1 MKNQKISVVMLGAS
15 GAVGGFAFKNL
26 IQQEEVQTISILG
39 RSKIQNLAHDSKS
52 INQYEIDVLNPNTYP
67 SISSDHTVAI
77 CTLGIGEPSK
87 VSREQFELIDKTAVL
102 HFAKVCKKAGVKHF
116 ELLSSVS
123 ANANSKSWYLKVKGE
138 LIEELKALKFERLS
152 IFQPSMILTPT
163 NRYGFSQGVILKVWP
178 LLSFLLVGPAKKF
191 RGIKVDELGK
201 AFVKNIFTTKNGLE
215 ILEWSDFKRL
225 IK

>member
-1 MKNQKISVVMLGAS
+1 MSNKKQSVIFLGAS
-15 GAVGGFAFKNL
+15 GAVGGFALREL
-26 IQQEEVQTISILG
+26 INRKEVQQITILG
-39 RSKIQNLAHDSKS
+39 RSLIKDIKNSEQV
-52 INQYEIDVLNPNTYP
+52 IEQYIIDVLNPSSYP
-67 SISSDHTVAI
+67 SISSHHTIAI

-102 HFAKVCKKAGVKHF
+102 HFAKACKKAGVKHF

-138 LIEELKALKFERLS
+138 LIEDLKALNFERLS

-163 NRYGFSQGVILKVWP
+163 NRYGFSQGIILKVWP

-201 AFVKNIFTTKNGLE
+201 SFVNNIFTVKNGFETLH
-215 ILEWSDFKRL
+215 WSDFKAL
-225 IK
+225 NK